1 MSKKFNFAANGLYQ
15 QTEESS
21 SLSSGT
27 PKNSI
32 LAPLGAILLSAN
44 TGAVKNA
51 VSFKQ
56 YRQLC
61 MANKPIL
68 YKLPK
73 IIKPKSGDWYVQYYF
88 RDPATFKYEEFRE
101 RKGVNY
107 IKNLGEKQ
115 IFIDELAGQV
125 AGWLKAGHSPY
136 DEEQILVAQ
145 IEPKLE
151 EIKKIKTGKTAWTLS
166 RAVTEYTTFI
176 EGNGHTP
183 DTLRTYKKYVKAFE
197 SWLVENEYLDHI
209 ASEFTEIE
217 VEVFLTDYYESEEWS
232 GRTYNNYMEFMIT
245 FFTRIKKLEKKATKN
260 RKLIYDFDPEELEP
274 KITKPQRNKA
284 FTPVMLHSLKQ
295 HLKDLEY
302 DDLKDYLEWIFLSSM
317 RPAEIR
323 ELRVGDIDDI
333 SRQIRFNGKT
343 GDRLIPVSD
352 QLMRLIH
359 RRRVLGHGINDYVF
373 GYAGNVDSRRMSVEY
388 FLIRF
393 DVIAKIMGLDENY
406 GPYSL
411 KPTGVISM
419 IMAGFKDEEIMQ
431 NTGHKTV
438 EAFRAYKRD
447 LVIEN
452 THVMKGSTIEF

>member
-1 MSKKFNFAANGLYQ
+1 MNKKFIFAADRLYGL
-15 QTEESS
+15 TEESS

-32 LAPLGAILLSAN
+32 LAPPGAILLSGNA
-44 TGAVKNA
+44 GAVKNA
-51 VSFKQ
+51 VSFKT

-61 MANKPIL
+61 MANKATL

-88 RDPATFKYEEFRE
+88 RNPATFKYEEFRE

-107 IKNLGEKQ
+107 IKDPDEKQ
-115 IFIDELAGQV
+115 RFIDELAAQV
-125 AGWLKAGHSPY
+125 TAWLKAGNSPY
-136 DEEQILVAQ
+136 DQEQILLAQ
-145 IEPKLE
+145 IEPKLD
-151 EIKKIKTGKTAWTLS
+151 EIKKIKAGKTAWALS
-166 RAVTEYTTFI
+166 KAVTEYTTFI

-197 SWLVENEYLDHI
+197 AWLVENQYSDHI
-209 ASEFTEIE
+209 ASEFTEME

-245 FFTRIKKLEKKATKN
+245 FFSRIKKLEKKATKN

-274 KITKPQRNKA
+274 KITRPQRNKA
-284 FTPVMLHSLKQ
+284 FTPIMLHGLKEQ
-295 HLKDLEY
+295 LKATGY
-302 DDLKDYLEWIFLSSM
+302 NNLKDYLEWIFLSSM

-323 ELRVGDIDDI
+323 ELRVGDIDDV
-333 SRQIRFNGKT
+333 SRQIRFKGKT
-343 GDRLIPVSD
+343 GDRLVPVSD

-359 RRRVLGHGINDYVF
+359 RRGVLGHGINDYVF

-393 DVIAKIMGLDENY
+393 DVIAKIMGLDKNY

-411 KPTGVISM
+411 KPTGVIAM
-419 IMAGFKDEEIMQ
+419 IMAGFKDEEIML

-447 LVIEN
+447 LVLEN